1 MKKRVFTIDRT
12 IAYFDENSGIHP
24 DMFGFK
30 MVADPAGEIWIRL
43 DMIEAYRIE
52 LSTQQKLMKLAEA
65 HGCVARKSKNTLGI
79 DIVVEFCEFQ
89 GNHREHGFEV
99 IENIKS
105 MRFLKEMLGY

>member
-1 MKKRVFTIDRT
+1 MKKRVFTIGRT

-30 MVADPAGEIWIRL
+30 MMVDAIGEIWIRS
-43 DMIEAYRIE
+43 DMIDGYQIE
-52 LSTQQKLMKLAEA
+52 LRTQQKLMEFAEA
-65 HGCVARKSKNTLGI
+65 HGCIARKSKNTLGI
-79 DIVVEFCEFQ
+79 DIVVETCEFQ
-89 GNHREHGFEV
+89 GSHREHGFEV

>member
-1 MKKRVFTIDRT
+1 MKKRVFTIDRA

-24 DMFGFK
+24 NMFGFEM
-30 MVADPAGEIWIRL
+30 MVDTIGEIWIRP
-43 DMIEAYRIE
+43 DMIGVYQIE
-52 LSTQQKLMKLAEA
+52 LSTQSKLMEFAKA
-65 HGCVARKSKNTLGI
+65 HGCIARKSKNTLGI
-79 DIVVEFCEFQ
+79 DIIVDTCEFQ